1 MTETVPDT
9 RSAVE
14 KMQARAEAFAQG
26 DGQALADRDKK
37 TQTGSELFQS
47 DLDDTL
53 QWGKNVHFAGYILL
67 SSSRARVILYTRSQI
82 NSRISDSS
90 ANFNSLSK

>member
-37 TQTGSELFQS
+37 
-47 DLDDTL
+47 
-53 QWGKNVHFAGYILL
+53 
-67 SSSRARVILYTRSQI
+67 
-82 NSRISDSS
+82 NS
-90 ANFNSLSK
+90 NWV